1 MIPDTPIDF
10 LLSLPKDLEALY
22 DWVSVIGDEAYNTM
36 NSVAGGLTPVTPAD
50 LQTIVDVMDDM
61 KNKLA
66 SLKNLADKIHHN
78 LEDNEDEQ
86 EESK

>member
-1 MIPDTPIDF
+1 
-10 LLSLPKDLEALY
+10 
-22 DWVSVIGDEAYNTM
+22 M
-36 NSVAGGLTPVTPAD
+36 NSVAGGLNPVTPAD

>member
-1 MIPDTPIDF
+1 MIPDTPNDF
-10 LLSLPKDLEALY
+10 LNPSLPQDLEALY
-22 DWVSVIGDEAYNTM
+22 NWAAIIGDEAYNTM
-36 NSVAGGLTPVTPAD
+36 NVASELNLGNPED
-50 LQTIVDVMDDM
+50 FQTIVDGMDDM